1 MHDKSISSIHSHIRC
16 SKYFLLSLAGLLVFP
31 LSLFVLTPRAEAA
44 AIPGGNV
51 NNQVVRAVDVAKPAV
66 VRIITTLQGRLT
78 VHFNTLGTA
87 TFPLDGSYYNLSLS
101 GSGAFISANGDIL
114 TADHVIHPPHDKSLN
129 QDLQLAAAS
138 DVADYINAN
147 FAPNPP
153 YTEADAFSSLAYGSF
168 RSESVY
174 TQPKSVVYL
183 NQDYTGAY
191 AGAHLNEVPKKFH
204 SPVDK
209 VEQESPTNQKD
220 VAIVHVA
227 MTDTP
232 SIQLGDSTNVAQ
244 QDELTIIG
252 FPGNGDLGDPTK
264 EDPNM
269 LLTSSVNKIYVSS
282 IKVGPNGQ
290 PLIQVSGN
298 VEHGDSGGPALNSQG
313 QIVGIVS
320 FYSSNADTPDETSF
334 LQASASAQALIG
346 NLLLDTKPGKFEQS
360 WQHAFAL
367 YTSTSTGHWHAANQ
381 AFKNLASAYPNFQAV
396 NTFVGYTS
404 QMAQQEDLSP
414 ASDKQQSSIM
424 WYIVALILLVC
435 LLFIAGILFFTQRE
449 RKHNRQL
456 AQLNTAANTPES
468 NYAPPVIPST
478 VPESSYVPSAP
489 MPAGEIN
496 PQSLKQ
502 ANEEVTE
509 PPAPLPLPLFEPHI
523 TATSYEES
531 LAQEHTVHNQVTGD
545 TGPTAAESIVPI
557 ASDEPASVEPEPI
570 EQELSHE
577 PEQQEEQATEPT
589 NQVSSEQEDT
599 IVAQG
604 VEPTDT
610 EPDLL
615 SNSPEQPNEQ
625 DSTQQ
630 PYENAEH
637 AEQEDTPPAPVDPV
651 IEPTPSAPEERDDFH
666 SWQGQQDRQAYLERL
681 QKSGDDDITNKMP
694 RYRRP

>member
-1 MHDKSISSIHSHIRC
+1 MHDKSMSSIHSHIQC
-16 SKYFLLSLAGLLVFP
+16 SKYFLLSLACLLVFP

-51 NNQVVRAVDVAKPAV
+51 NNQVIRAVDVAKPAV

-114 TADHVIHPPHDKSLN
+114 TADHVIHPPHDQSLD
-129 QDLQLAAAS
+129 QELQMAAAS
-138 DVADYINAN
+138 DVAAYINAN
-147 FAPNPP
+147 FAPTPP
-153 YTEADAFSSLAYGSF
+153 YTETDAFSSLAYGSF

-183 NQDYTGAY
+183 SQDYTGNY
-191 AGAHLNEVPKKFH
+191 AGTHLNDVPKSFH
-204 SPVDK
+204 APVDK
-209 VEQESPTNQKD
+209 VEQESPPNESD
-220 VAIVHVA
+220 MAIVHVA

-252 FPGNGDLGDPTK
+252 FPGNGDLGNPTS

-282 IKVGPNGQ
+282 IKVGPNRQ
-290 PLIQVSGN
+290 PLIQVGGN

-346 NLLLDTKPGKFEQS
+346 NLLLDTKPGKFEQA

-367 YTSTSTGHWHAANQ
+367 YTSTSIGHWHAANQ

-414 ASDKQQSSIM
+414 ATNKQQSLTI
-424 WYIVALILLVC
+424 WYIIAIIVLVC
-435 LLFIAGILFFTQRE
+435 LVFIAGVLFFSQRE
-449 RKHNRQL
+449 RKRNRQL
-456 AQLNTAANTPES
+456 AQLTTATPTPES
-468 NYAPPVIPST
+468 NYAPPAVPST
-478 VPESSYVPSAP
+478 VPESNYAPYTPMAP
-489 MPAGEIN
+489 MSTGETN
-496 PQSLKQ
+496 PQLLKQ
-502 ANEEVTE
+502 ANEDVTE
-509 PPAPLPLPLFEPHI
+509 PSAPLPLFEPLI
-523 TATSYEES
+523 TATAYEES
-531 LAQEHTVHNQVTGD
+531 LAQENTVHNQVTE
-545 TGPTAAESIVPI
+545 PTIQMS
-557 ASDEPASVEPEPI
+557 SEPEETVVAQSI
-570 EQELSHE
+570 
-577 PEQQEEQATEPT
+577 EPT
-589 NQVSSEQEDT
+589 N
-599 IVAQG
+599 
-604 VEPTDT
+604 T

-615 SNSPEQPNEQ
+615 SNSPEQPHEQ

-630 PYENAEH
+630 PYDENAEPEE
-637 AEQEDTPPAPVDPV
+637 ALPDPVEPV
-651 IEPTPSAPEERDDFH
+651 IEPAPYVPEEIDDFH
-666 SWQGQQDRQAYLERL
+666 SWQGQKDYQAYQERL
-681 QKSGDDDITNKMP
+681 QKSSEDDITNKMP
-694 RYRRP
+694 GYQRP